1 MATMKTIG
9 ELPREC
15 AKRYGSKT
23 ALVFKDKSFS
33 FADLDNLSNR
43 IGNSLRNLGVGKGD
57 RVSIYSQNCWEW
69 IVAYYGILKLGAVV
83 NPINVMLTPE
93 EVLYV
98 VNDCGASVLVT
109 SPDKAPSVLRILPEA
124 KTLRHVVVYGDE
136 APSPARAFNRLLEQ
150 GDSALPIEPCSP
162 SDLGTIGYTSGTT
175 GHPKGAMLTHRG
187 VLLNSQFTATLHLK
201 TRHDVVVTSLPTA
214 HVYGNVVMNG
224 TFLAGG
230 TLVLIERFHEE
241 TVLDSMER
249 WKATV
254 FEGVPAMYI
263 MLLNHPSLDR
273 YNLSSLRVCTV
284 GGQTIS
290 VAVMKE
296 VESRFG
302 CPLIELW
309 GMTEISGLGTT
320 HPFYGE
326 NRHGS
331 IGIPLPGCEA
341 RIADPADPAKTLGPD
356 QPGELLIRGPIVM
369 MGYYGKPEAT
379 RETIEPDG
387 WLHTGDIA
395 RMDADGY
402 LYVVDRLKD
411 MILTGGYNI
420 YPAEIERVLQQHPAV
435 AMVAVGPVE
444 DAVKGELAKAY
455 VVLKDGARTSPEDI
469 LSFCRDHL
477 APYKVPRMVQFVRDL
492 PKTST
497 GKIMRRELRKLDA
510 GQTD

>member
-15 AKRYGSKT
+15 AKRYGGKT
-23 ALVFKDKSFS
+23 ALVFKDKTFS
-33 FADLDNLSNR
+33 FADLDTLSNR

-69 IVAYYGILKLGAVV
+69 VVAYYGILKLGAVV

-109 SPDKAPSVLRILPEA
+109 SPDKASSVLRILPEA

-136 APSPARAFNRLLEQ
+136 APSPAEAFNRLLEQ
-150 GDSALPIEPCSP
+150 GESALSIEPCSP
-162 SDLGTIGYTSGTT
+162 LDLGTIGYTSGTT

-187 VLLNSQFTATLHLK
+187 VLLNSRFTATLHLK

-241 TVLDSMER
+241 TVLDSLER

-263 MLLNHPSLDR
+263 MLLNHPALGR
-273 YNLSSLRVCTV
+273 YSLSSLRACTV

-341 RIADPADPAKTLGPD
+341 RIANPTDPTKTLGPD

-369 MGYYGKPEAT
+369 MGYYGKPETT

-455 VVLKDGARTSPEDI
+455 IVLKDGASPSPEDI
-469 LSFCRDHL
+469 LSFCREHL

-510 GQTD
+510 GQSG